1 MGKEQRSLPWV
12 TPPKIVGPGIVVVFS
27 IAAAV
32 VAMFVLNG
40 NTNGAIITL
49 LCAICFLLIG
59 IADLLGELIMISAKR
74 VQPPEAAEQ
83 PPAS

>member
-1 MGKEQRSLPWV
+1 
-12 TPPKIVGPGIVVVFS
+12 
-27 IAAAV
+27 
-32 VAMFVLNG
+32 MFVLNG

-74 VQPPEAAEQ
+74 VQPPEAAGQ
-83 PPAS
+83 LPAS